1 MKKIL
6 ATLIAVVFLVIG
18 FSQIS
23 YAYDRY
29 YRGGNQYQSYRHY
42 NPPPRHHRSHRGHHV
57 KPLEVV
63 GAIAGL
69 VVLDAALNQR
79 QPQRRIQPSY
89 NSGYSGYGHQPSNSP
104 EQERAMQHQMAEERY
119 QNCLSLRDIDLLHD
133 VPPSQAKDCSR
144 LDPRELDWTR

>member
-6 ATLIAVVFLVIG
+6 ATLIAVVFLVVG
-18 FSQIS
+18 FSQAS
-23 YAYDRY
+23 YAHDRNY
-29 YRGGNQYQSYRHY
+29 YRGNEYQSRRHY
-42 NPPPRHHRSHRGHHV
+42 NPPPRHPRSHRGHHV
-57 KPLEVV
+57 KPLEVA

-104 EQERAMQHQMAEERY
+104 EQERAMQHQMAEARY
-119 QNCLSLRDIDLLHD
+119 QECLGQREIDIRYG
-133 VPPSQAKDCSR
+133 VPQDRAKDCSR
-144 LDPRELDWTR
+144 LDPRNLDWSR